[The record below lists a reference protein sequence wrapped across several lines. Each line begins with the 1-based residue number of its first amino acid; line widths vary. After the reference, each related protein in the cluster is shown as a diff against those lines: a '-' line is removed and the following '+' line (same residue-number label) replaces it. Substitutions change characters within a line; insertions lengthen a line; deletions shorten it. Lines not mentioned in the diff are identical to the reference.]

1 MPGFDNI
8 WDYLPSYNTFFIL
21 IAKVYI
27 LVILLT
33 VAGYGLY
40 LGYKKYVGKP
50 TARASSQANNKPDN
64 KPKKDAVSETNKSTV
79 GTGSQD
85 QCQGTDAHLNSRPL
99 GVGLELSVNGKQ
111 KLKYILWTGDMAST
125 YTVIST
131 LAEDE
136 HVVVQPVFIEGMVSH
151 TWAKLEKL
159 CMTDLRK
166 LILKRIPTARSR
178 LLPIMN
184 ISAELDDKAFTEVFW
199 PKFSK
204 LPKPVQPYFPLV
216 QWAYYYKIREPVV
229 VAGFPVS
236 VADTDLVNKT
246 SIEQTLMDPQTGN
259 LFPAKTILSM
269 ARASKVPFADIL
281 HKTCTCW
288 SLTGS
293 SSGRCG
299 DCKGCLVIKAIQ
311 KRIIA

>member
-1 MPGFDNI
+1 MPGYDSI

-27 LVILLT
+27 LVILVT
-33 VAGYGLY
+33 VAGYGIY
-40 LGYKKYVGKP
+40 LGYKKYVGLP
-50 TARASSQANNKPDN
+50 TARASSQANNKPDTN
-64 KPKKDAVSETNKSTV
+64 PKKDAVSETNKS
-79 GTGSQD
+79 
-85 QCQGTDAHLNSRPL
+85 
-99 GVGLELSVNGKQ
+99 KQ

-125 YTVIST
+125 YIVIST
-131 LAEDE
+131 LVEDE
-136 HVVVQPVFIEGMVSH
+136 QVVVQPVFIEGMVSH

-166 LILKRIPTARSR
+166 LILKRIPTARAR

-184 ISAELDDKAFTEVFW
+184 ISAELDDKAFTEVFR
-199 PKFSK
+199 PKFIK
-204 LPKPVQPYFPLV
+204 LPIPVQPYYPLV
-216 QWAYYYKIREPVV
+216 QWAYYYKIQEPVV

-236 VADTDLVNKT
+236 VADTDLVDKT
-246 SIEQTLMDPQTGN
+246 AIEQTLMDPQTGK

-288 SLTGS
+288 SSRGS
-293 SSGRCG
+293 ARCG

-311 KRIIA
+311 KRIIY